1 MLRLATPDDGGAVA
15 AIYRPYV
22 ETTTITFEVTPP
34 DEREMRSRIATT
46 LERYPW
52 LVWED
57 AGDVRGYAYATAH
70 RTRAAYQWSVD
81 AAVYVDQAYH
91 RRGIGRALYLA
102 LFPMLVRQ
110 RFVNVYAG
118 ITLPNDR
125 SVGLHEAVGFRP
137 VGIYRNVG
145 FKLGQWRDVG
155 WWHLALQPLP
165 SAPEPPLPPGD
176 AGAGTP

>member
-1 MLRLATPDDGGAVA
+1 MIRLAMPGDGAAVA
-15 AIYRPYV
+15 EIYRPYV
-22 ETTTITFEVTPP
+22 ESSTITFEVAAP
-34 DEREMRSRIATT
+34 DDGEMRTRIATT
-46 LERYPW
+46 LETYPW
-52 LVWED
+52 LVWEFE
-57 AGDVRGYAYATAH
+57 GRVRGYAYAAAH
-70 RTRAAYQWSVD
+70 RSRAAYQWSVD
-81 AAVYVDQAYH
+81 AAVYVDQDHH

-165 SAPEPPLPPGD
+165 AEPEPPIALRD
-176 AGAGTP
+176 IGAERL

>member
-1 MLRLATPDDGGAVA
+1 MIRLATPGDGGAVA

-22 ETTTITFEVTPP
+22 EETTITFEVAAP

-52 LVWED
+52 LVWD
-57 AGDVRGYAYATAH
+57 DGGVRGYAYATAH

-81 AAVYVDQAYH
+81 AAVYVDQNYH

-102 LFPMLVRQ
+102 LFPILVRQ

-125 SVGLHEAVGFRP
+125 SVGLHEAVGFRL
-137 VGIYRNVG
+137 VGTYRNVG

-155 WWHLALQPLP
+155 WWHRSLQPLP
-165 SAPEPPLPPGD
+165 PAPQPPLAMGD
-176 AGAGTP
+176 IGGGAQ